1 MNYDLH
7 TKEGMANAVKWT
19 EQMFN
24 VLNDG
29 TSWGLPRSGTLVRID
44 RPTKTATITQ
54 GFAPEEGLVQVI
66 RAMGW
71 KVVLK

>member
-1 MNYDLH
+1 VNYDLD

-29 TSWGLPRSGTLVRID
+29 ASWGLPRSGTLVRVNKQ
-44 RPTKTATITQ
+44 TKTATITQ
-54 GFAPEEGLVQVI
+54 GFAPEDGLAQVI

-71 KVVLK
+71 KVIVN

>member
-1 MNYDLH
+1 MNYDLD
-7 TKEGMANAVKWT
+7 TTEGMANAVKWT

-29 TSWGLPRSGTLVRID
+29 ASWGLPRSGTLVRVNKQ
-44 RPTKTATITQ
+44 TKTATITQ
-54 GFAPEEGLVQVI
+54 GFAPEGGLVQVI

-71 KVVLK
+71 KVVVN